1 MLARAGLAA
10 MIGKWKWSIALA
22 SVALIG
28 TYIYVGVDV
37 HPHEEYVEDPVAASA
52 EEDTVPAPLGAYG
65 IPLDG
70 FVMERGQ
77 VKSGQTFSDLLAP
90 FGIGPA
96 QVDSLVNM
104 AAPVFDVHKL
114 RAGHPYAVIFTDD
127 PAKTPAFFVY
137 EADQVEHII
146 FTLQPPMDVRVDE
159 RPIHRERQSISVAV
173 TGALWNDLEKAGADP
188 ALSLYLA
195 DVFQWTIDMYKD
207 VQPGDVF
214 TLVYEQKTVDGERYG
229 QPEILGVRFTG
240 PDATRQAFRFA
251 PDSSAAVAYYD
262 ADGNSLRKA
271 FLKAPLKFSR
281 VSSGFTMR
289 RFHPVQHRWKSHL
302 GTDYAAP
309 YGTPILAVGDGIVEK
324 AGYTAGN
331 GNYVKIRHN
340 GVYETQ
346 YLHMRKIL
354 VRNGQRVSQGQTIG
368 EVGSTG
374 LATGPHVCFRF
385 WKHGQQVDHRKEE
398 MPSAEPVAKA
408 DRFKFE
414 MQRDMLLAQLDEA
427 ARHGQHTSIATF

>member
-1 MLARAGLAA
+1 MR
-10 MIGKWKWSIALA
+10 GKWIWAGSAALLA
-22 SVALIG
+22 VLGAYV
-28 TYIYVGVDV
+28 YIGVDV
-37 HPHEEYVEDPVAASA
+37 HPHEEYVADPMAMAMV
-52 EEDTVPAPLGAYG
+52 EDTVPAPLSAYG

-70 FVMERGQ
+70 FVIERSHVGR
-77 VKSGQTFSDLLAP
+77 GQTFSDLLSP

-96 QVDSLVNM
+96 QVDSLVRM
-104 AAPVFDVHKL
+104 ASPVFDIHKL
-114 RAGHPYAVIFTDD
+114 RAGHPYAIIFTDD
-127 PAKTPAFFVY
+127 DTRTPAFFVY
-137 EADQVEHII
+137 EADQVEHVI
-146 FTLQPPMDVRVDE
+146 FTLRPPMDVRVDQ
-159 RPIHRERQSISVAV
+159 RPIHRERKSLSLAV
-173 TGALWNDLEKAGADP
+173 TGALWNDMEKAGADP
-188 ALSLYLA
+188 TLSLLLA
-195 DVFQWTIDMYKD
+195 DVFQWTVDFYKD

-214 TLVYEQKTVDGERYG
+214 TVVYEQKTVDGERYG
-229 QPEILGVRFTG
+229 QPEILGVRFAGGDVTK
-240 PDATRQAFRFA
+240 QAFRFA
-251 PDSSAAVAYYD
+251 PDSTAAMAYYD

-302 GTDYAAP
+302 GTDYSAP
-309 YGTPILAVGDGIVEK
+309 YGTPILAVGDGVVEK

-346 YLHMRKIL
+346 YLHMRRIMVK
-354 VRNGQRVSQGQTIG
+354 NGQRVNQGQTIG

-385 WKHGQQVDHRKEE
+385 WKRGQQVDHRKEE
-398 MPSAEPVAKA
+398 MPSADPVAKS

-414 MQRDMLLAQLDEA
+414 MQRDMLVAQLDEA
-427 ARHGQHTSIATF
+427 MRTGQHVSIASF